1 MRDASYGAQNGT
13 QNPRSLEI
21 PTLGT
26 ATSQEAPCRPSP
38 LSFPSLLPPAM
49 CSFIG
54 RSITTCPHKIHPRKR
69 TSKPLHTHDS
79 MHRHTCIPMFRGKD
93 PHSQP
98 QVTPS
103 PRPSASP
110 HFTVK
115 GSIWG
120 TNTPPPHTEGVA
132 WQQGKIY
139 HHYPNII
146 SKLDSG
152 SS

>member
-1 MRDASYGAQNGT
+1 MHHMGHKMGHRIPGHWKYQPWGQLPLRKLHADLLPSAS
-13 QNPRSLEI
+13 PH
-21 PTLGT
+21 P
-26 ATSQEAPCRPSP
+26 P
-38 LSFPSLLPPAM
+38 LPPAM